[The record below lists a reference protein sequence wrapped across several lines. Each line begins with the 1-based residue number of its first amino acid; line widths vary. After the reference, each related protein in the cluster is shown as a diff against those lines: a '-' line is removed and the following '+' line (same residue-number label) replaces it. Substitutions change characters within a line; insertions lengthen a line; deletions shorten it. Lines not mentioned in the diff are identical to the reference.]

1 LEAGA
6 GPFAL
11 LLAALVAV
19 VVGLGLLLLTAALAI
34 GSAPIPDWLARFLPG
49 VAPGLDLG
57 RPLPPGQQLRQK
69 LIIPTNAFPR
79 IRPVSLAPA
88 SALPWELSRRC

>member
-1 LEAGA
+1 
-6 GPFAL
+6 
-11 LLAALVAV
+11 VA

-49 VAPGLDLG
+49 VAPGVMAPGLDLG